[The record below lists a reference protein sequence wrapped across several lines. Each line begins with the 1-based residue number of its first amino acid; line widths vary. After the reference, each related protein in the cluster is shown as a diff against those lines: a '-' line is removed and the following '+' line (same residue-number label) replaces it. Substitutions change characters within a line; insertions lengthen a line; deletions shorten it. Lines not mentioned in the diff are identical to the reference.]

1 MIIFRLLLLPLLL
14 SLTQCSAA
22 TGTVAADYTA
32 AQVADII
39 GKRHHITP
47 CALGGES
54 KEGKKSYVI
63 ADFEYRG
70 DAIDFNRGRKMVI
83 DLAQDYLVEF
93 NRQVNPEDVYFYPFE
108 MKDISV
114 GIYCRNSCGEVYMD
128 PYVKILVCGNGKVSF
143 FTQDPDNSL
152 KVKQLIDEPYEEAL
166 KKIKES
172 SP

>member
-83 DLAQDYLVEF
+83 DLAQAYLAEF
-93 NRQVNPEDVYFYPFE
+93 NHQVNPEDVYSYPFE
-108 MKDISV
+108 MKDINI
-114 GIYCRNSCGEVYMD
+114 GIYCRDPLGKVYMD
-128 PYVKILVCGNGKVSF
+128 PYVRILACGNGRVSF

-152 KVKQLIDEPYEEAL
+152 KTKQLIKEPYEEAL

-172 SP
+172 AP